1 MNQIIFDRNLA
12 SKEFVDIF
20 RTEENYSAS
29 LDEKANETAKIVD
42 KKTMDFI
49 QDHVERQT
57 KMVRELVDQYVK
69 SLKKLAAMNGG
80 FPDTEAMR
88 TALFGQ
94 VAFKY
99 EQKCQKIYKLISDKI
114 IGETIVLVKA
124 KLDSLEGKQPF
135 V

>member
-1 MNQIIFDRNLA
+1 
-12 SKEFVDIF
+12 
-20 RTEENYSAS
+20 
-29 LDEKANETAKIVD
+29 
-42 KKTMDFI
+42 
-49 QDHVERQT
+49 
-57 KMVRELVDQYVK
+57 MVKELVDQYVK